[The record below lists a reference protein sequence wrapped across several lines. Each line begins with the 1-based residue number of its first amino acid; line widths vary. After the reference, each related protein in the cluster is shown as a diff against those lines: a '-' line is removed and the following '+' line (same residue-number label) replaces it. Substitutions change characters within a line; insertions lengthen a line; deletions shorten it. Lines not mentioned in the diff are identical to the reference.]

1 MKTLLKTALLCL
13 LLLIGNL
20 LFAESW
26 TVLVY
31 MAADNSLAQ
40 MGKLDIN
47 SMESVAQPANL
58 NLIVQADFPEGAKR
72 YKIQPDNSGE
82 ITSPVINNLGNIDSG
97 NPQTLKQFMAW
108 GFAAFPSQRKMLV
121 IWSHGDS
128 WYKGN
133 DKWICPDDNSENLMS
148 IANGDLAIA
157 FDGTPHL
164 DVLLFD
170 ACSMQSIEVITEV
183 ADYTDYVIG
192 SEELVP
198 QYGFP
203 YERIIPLFAEPLNII
218 LEQIPQLYVL
228 SYQPGEGSNPGPGQ
242 WTVTCST
249 ISTAGINVFL
259 DAFQEAVRQMIRN
272 IENFTALRA
281 DCYEFNTGLADIDLR
296 QFATLL
302 HDLQPNTPFI
312 NQFLNSWNQMVVSS
326 DFSTVEG
333 NIQNIGT
340 AALWYPDSR
349 FNFENGWPQYIKL
362 KFAQNWWSGYINHV
376 LGDTDPPFTP
386 VLISQKVEGNTLKL
400 TLGLPVRPD
409 IVYLRV
415 ILDYESG
422 YVLFTPARYASSI
435 TIDIPIERSG
445 AFTVYLIDY
454 AQNMSSPLT
463 GTFDLPSYCR
473 VVPNPVTKNSP
484 ACIYWWNAKNNV
496 SDEIVEIYN
505 MKGQLVLSRKIEPHA
520 DWQGFYFLSSDP
532 KFAGLAAGRYFV
544 KIRIG
549 KAEIMSKFTI
559 LY

>member
-1 MKTLLKTALLCL
+1 MKTLLKLALLCIV
-13 LLLIGNL
+13 LLIGNL

-31 MAADNSLAQ
+31 MAADNNLAQ

-47 SMESVAQPANL
+47 SMESVDQPANL

-82 ITSPVINNLGNIDSG
+82 ITSPVISNLGFIDSG

-108 GFAAFPSQRKMLV
+108 GFAAYPSERKMLV

-128 WYKGN
+128 WFKGN

-164 DVLLFD
+164 DILLFD

-228 SYQPGEGSNPGPGQ
+228 SYQPGEGINPGPGQ
-242 WTVTCST
+242 WTTTCST
-249 ISTAGINVFL
+249 ISTSDINPLLNSF
-259 DAFQEAVRQMIRN
+259 ESAVHQMIQ
-272 IENFTALRA
+272 EGYLLHSLRA
-281 DCYEFNTGLADIDLR
+281 KCYEFNTGLADIDLR

-302 HDLQPNTPFI
+302 HEFRPDWAAYSGL
-312 NQFLNSWNQMVVSS
+312 LESWNLRVVSS
-326 DFSTVEG
+326 DYSTVEG

-349 FNFENGWPQYIKL
+349 FNFENGWQQYIKL
-362 KFAQNWWSGYINHV
+362 KFAQGWWTGYINYV
-376 LGDTDPPFTP
+376 LGDIDSPATP
-386 VLISQKVEGNTLKL
+386 VLLSQKIENKTLKL
-400 TLGLPVRPD
+400 GLGLQVRPD
-409 IVYLRV
+409 LMG
-415 ILDYESG
+415 LKL
-422 YVLFTPARYASSI
+422 VLSNDGIPRYYYPQRYASSI
-435 TIDIPIERSG
+435 SITIPIDRSG
-445 AFTVYLIDY
+445 SYVITLEDY
-454 AQNMSSPLT
+454 SGNISAALT
-463 GTFDLPSYCR
+463 GTYELPSYCK
-473 VVPNPVTKNSP
+473 VYPNPVTGKNL
-484 ACIYWWNAKNNV
+484 ATLQWWNAATTAENTKL
-496 SDEIVEIYN
+496 EIYN
-505 MKGQLVLSRKIEPHA
+505 LKGQLVMRRSWGVVAKGEGSFLLSNDP
-520 DWQGFYFLSSDP
+520 QFLKLP
-532 KFAGLAAGRYFV
+532 AGKYFV
-544 KIRIG
+544 NLMFDKKEIR
-549 KAEIMSKFTI
+549 SSFTI

>member
-40 MGKLDIN
+40 MGKQDIN

-97 NPQTLKQFMAW
+97 NPQTLKQFMTW

-228 SYQPGEGSNPGPGQ
+228 SYQPGEGINPGPGQ

-249 ISTAGINVFL
+249 VATLNLNLFL
-259 DAFQEAVRQMIRN
+259 DAFQTTISQMLLEGDLYHI
-272 IENFTALRA
+272 LRSE
-281 DCYEFNTGLADIDLR
+281 CYEFNTGLADIDLR

-302 HDLQPNTPFI
+302 HEYRPTWQVFGQL
-312 NQFLNSWNQMVVSS
+312 LEAWNQIVVSS

-340 AALWYPDSR
+340 AAIWYPDNR

-362 KFAQNWWSGYINHV
+362 KFAQNWWMGYINYV
-376 LGDTDPPFTP
+376 LGDTVPPATP
-386 VLISQKVEGNTLKL
+386 ILLSQKVDKQTLKL
-400 TLGLPVRPD
+400 ELGLVVRPD
-409 IVYLRV
+409 FVDLKV
-415 ILDYESG
+415 MLTDG
-422 YVLFTPARYASSI
+422 LGPWLFSPARYASSI
-435 TIDIPIERSG
+435 SIAIPIERSG
-445 AFTVYLIDY
+445 SYVITLEDY
-454 AQNMSSPLT
+454 SGNISAALT
-463 GTFDLPSYCR
+463 GTYELPSYCK
-473 VVPNPVTKNSP
+473 VYPNPVTGKSL
-484 ACIYWWNAKNNV
+484 ATLQWWNAATTAENTKL
-496 SDEIVEIYN
+496 EIYN
-505 MKGQLVLSRKIEPHA
+505 LKGQLVMRRSLGVVAKGEGSFLLSNDP
-520 DWQGFYFLSSDP
+520 GFL
-532 KFAGLAAGRYFV
+532 KLAAGKYFV
-544 KIRIG
+544 NLMFDKKEIR
-549 KAEIMSKFTI
+549 SSFTI